1 MHHIISDGWSLGV
14 FVRELGIL
22 YQAFS
27 NGHPSPLPELPIQYK
42 DYARW
47 RQEQCQGVNLG
58 NLTSYWGRQL
68 EGAPPGIHL
77 MTDRTPSASLSDDG
91 ARFTLPLPGQLV
103 EDLKRLNALHG
114 VTLFMTLLTAFLAL
128 LHRRTG
134 QEDLVVGT
142 AMADRERPETHG
154 LIWFLVNN
162 LVLRVDAGGNPTMCE
177 LLARVREMSIGA
189 HEHRDLPFDMLVQA
203 LQPDRTPGYHPLTQ
217 VLFAFLNMPLPPLTY
232 PGLSVTLLDIDTG
245 IAPADLSI
253 QFFEKA
259 GGLEFTLVYKTD
271 LFEKDTIER
280 FAHELL
286 GVLQSFVHDTGQ
298 RLADLPVVTEAG
310 RQQLLVDWNDTA
322 MAFPSHDPVQR
333 LFEEQVAKAPE
344 AAAVV
349 TSGECLSY
357 RELNRRANSL
367 ARLLHTKGVG
377 PETVVA
383 LCVQRSPEMVAALI
397 GILKSG
403 GAYLPIDPAYP
414 GERKLFMLEDSGARL
429 VLTQDA
435 LAGGLSGFTGE
446 ILCLDGLASAPD
458 GGSDGMV
465 TGAVTPSDLAYV
477 IYTSGSMGTPK
488 GVMVEH
494 HSLTNFV
501 QAMIGLYRLES
512 SQRQLQFVSLGFDM
526 SVEEIFPPLCS
537 GASIALH
544 PGPADYS
551 ALETLEVCE
560 RLGVTMINLPA
571 SFWHQMVD
579 ELVAARR
586 TVPECIRVLK
596 TGVEPPS
603 PERFAQWEKLVRH
616 PVRFFN
622 GYGPTEATVLTTS
635 YEVPMHSGA
644 LAGKRSI
651 PIGRPLPN
659 TQVYLL
665 DARHRLVPI
674 GSPGELYI
682 GGAGLARGYRG
693 KPELTEASFI
703 ANPFTSNPDQRLYRT
718 GDLARYLS
726 GGTLEFLGR
735 VDRQIKIRGFRIELG
750 EIEAT
755 LRLHPAVRDVVVTA
769 RAGAPEQQRI
779 VAFVVPNRTW
789 SEGGAPGPEH
799 LQAAPALRSF
809 LAARLPHYM
818 IPSQFVVLESFPCTA
833 HGKIDLE
840 ALPEPDNRRPE
851 LADAYRAPR
860 TDTETRLAA
869 IFGDLL
875 GVEKIG
881 IDDNFFALGGHSLLV
896 IKVVHRVNES
906 LGTAVPVRAL
916 FESPTVSQLAKR
928 IDEFKSGKTLS
939 LSAAGHEVEPL
950 VPMQA
955 DRAPC
960 SLFCFHHVGGQIHS
974 YAHLA
979 SALRGTCQVYGIQS
993 RAVADPSREHH
1004 SLDAM
1009 VDDYVNVLVHHQQTG
1024 PFFLLGYSTAGILT
1038 MAVAHALERAG
1049 RTVDLVV
1056 LLDPTSPSGQIPQ
1069 IDNDQLPAIV
1079 MSLRASFGN
1088 EMASITQDEERLFR
1102 EGARIN
1108 ERLAALPE
1116 EERAGLFSRW
1126 LQTMSLPQEE
1136 AREIL
1141 NRRLDLIKRH
1151 YELLKSYRPSQIQAP
1166 MFICWPAKSLTG
1178 PHAER
1183 FAWETC
1189 TKGPVHTETIDADH
1203 FGMVRPPSEQ
1213 VLARRLSEYMTASRI
1228 QAESPLP

>member
-1 MHHIISDGWSLGV
+1 
-14 FVRELGIL
+14 
-22 YQAFS
+22 
-27 NGHPSPLPELPIQYK
+27 
-42 DYARW
+42 
-47 RQEQCQGVNLG
+47 
-58 NLTSYWGRQL
+58 
-68 EGAPPGIHL
+68 
-77 MTDRTPSASLSDDG
+77 
-91 ARFTLPLPGQLV
+91 
-103 EDLKRLNALHG
+103 
-114 VTLFMTLLTAFLAL
+114 
-128 LHRRTG
+128 
-134 QEDLVVGT
+134 
-142 AMADRERPETHG
+142 
-154 LIWFLVNN
+154 
-162 LVLRVDAGGNPTMCE
+162 
-177 LLARVREMSIGA
+177 
-189 HEHRDLPFDMLVQA
+189 
-203 LQPDRTPGYHPLTQ
+203 
-217 VLFAFLNMPLPPLTY
+217 
-232 PGLSVTLLDIDTG
+232 
-245 IAPADLSI
+245 
-253 QFFEKA
+253 
-259 GGLEFTLVYKTD
+259 
-271 LFEKDTIER
+271 
-280 FAHELL
+280 
-286 GVLQSFVHDTGQ
+286 
-298 RLADLPVVTEAG
+298 
-310 RQQLLVDWNDTA
+310 
-322 MAFPSHDPVQR
+322 
-333 LFEEQVAKAPE
+333 
-344 AAAVV
+344 
-349 TSGECLSY
+349 
-357 RELNRRANSL
+357 
-367 ARLLHTKGVG
+367 
-377 PETVVA
+377 
-383 LCVQRSPEMVAALI
+383 
-397 GILKSG
+397 
-403 GAYLPIDPAYP
+403 
-414 GERKLFMLEDSGARL
+414 
-429 VLTQDA
+429 
-435 LAGGLSGFTGE
+435 
-446 ILCLDGLASAPD
+446 
-458 GGSDGMV
+458 
-465 TGAVTPSDLAYV
+465 
-477 IYTSGSMGTPK
+477 
-488 GVMVEH
+488 
-494 HSLTNFV
+494 
-501 QAMIGLYRLES
+501 
-512 SQRQLQFVSLGFDM
+512 
-526 SVEEIFPPLCS
+526 
-537 GASIALH
+537 
-544 PGPADYS
+544 
-551 ALETLEVCE
+551 
-560 RLGVTMINLPA
+560 
-571 SFWHQMVD
+571 
-579 ELVAARR
+579 
-586 TVPECIRVLK
+586 
-596 TGVEPPS
+596 
-603 PERFAQWEKLVRH
+603 
-616 PVRFFN
+616 
-622 GYGPTEATVLTTS
+622 
-635 YEVPMHSGA
+635 
-644 LAGKRSI
+644 
-651 PIGRPLPN
+651 
-659 TQVYLL
+659 
-665 DARHRLVPI
+665 
-674 GSPGELYI
+674 
-682 GGAGLARGYRG
+682 
-693 KPELTEASFI
+693 
-703 ANPFTSNPDQRLYRT
+703 
-718 GDLARYLS
+718 
-726 GGTLEFLGR
+726 
-735 VDRQIKIRGFRIELG
+735 
-750 EIEAT
+750 
-755 LRLHPAVRDVVVTA
+755 
-769 RAGAPEQQRI
+769 
-779 VAFVVPNRTW
+779 
-789 SEGGAPGPEH
+789 
-799 LQAAPALRSF
+799 
-809 LAARLPHYM
+809 M